1 MALGPLRYHHESRA
15 HQEAMDLSI
24 TKRPPYAPSVEFVE
38 RKGVGHPDTICDRL
52 AEELA
57 CLLATRYLETTG
69 MVQPFN
75 VDKAVLAAGSVDIGF
90 GGGTHTKASRLVLVG
105 KADLSFEGIPNTDE
119 LAVEFK
125 QRLLAL
131 LPDATPESFNVEVWL
146 NQSSVDLATVVKSRR
161 DDVPLAND
169 TSFAAVSLPR
179 SPLEDMV
186 YQVEDRLNSADYRSD
201 VPIGRDIKV
210 MGARLDS
217 AMRLTVASPVMA
229 GAVANR
235 AEYDEV
241 VTEVRDSVSRIATD
255 AYGDHVDVAVNQ
267 ADDEDSAYLTITG
280 TSAEAGD
287 DGQVGRGNRFGGLI
301 TPYRPMSLEAA
312 AGKNPA
318 AHVGKTYHAVGA
330 DISNRLIAESGITE
344 ATVRLLSSIGH
355 PVTEPQVVHL
365 DLVGPYDEAQVAST
379 VTECFADWQG
389 VRDRIIAG
397 EYELF

>member
-1 MALGPLRYHHESRA
+1 MN
-15 HQEAMDLSI
+15 LSI
-24 TKRPPYAPSVEFVE
+24 THRPPYAPPVEFVE

-52 AEELA
+52 SEELA
-57 CLLATRYLETTG
+57 QLLATAYITNTG

-90 GGGTHTKASRLVLVG
+90 GGGSHTKASKLVLVG
-105 KADLSFEGIPNTDE
+105 KADLNYEWMPSNDD
-119 LAVEFK
+119 LADEFK
-125 QRLLAL
+125 RRLLAL
-131 LPDATPESFNVEVWL
+131 LPDATPEAFEVEVWL
-146 NQSSVDLATVVKSRR
+146 NQSSIDLAAVVKSRPG
-161 DDVPLAND
+161 DVPLAND

-179 SPLEDMV
+179 SPLEEMV
-186 YQVEDRLNSADYRSD
+186 YQVEQRLNEHDFRAV

-210 MGARLDS
+210 MGAKIDS
-217 AMRLTVASPVMA
+217 AVRLTVASPVMA
-229 GAVANR
+229 GAVHTR
-235 AEYDEV
+235 AQYNEV

-255 AYGDHVDVAVNQ
+255 IYGDRVDVAVNQ
-267 ADDEDSAYLTITG
+267 GDEEDSAYLTITG

-330 DISNRLIAESGITE
+330 DIAKRLQAESDITE
-344 ATVRLLSSIGH
+344 TTVRLLSSIGH
-355 PVTEPQVVHL
+355 PVTEPQVAHV
-365 DLVGPYDEAQVAST
+365 DVVGPHDEAQIARV
-379 VTECFADWQG
+379 VEECFADWQG
-389 VRDRIIAG
+389 VTDRIIAG